1 MSAVGQK
8 ADIAEFHFNVHKVP
22 IADIIAAVHVDPVA
36 NETGW
41 ISMAYLEPTDAIENT
56 PQLPKSAELK
66 TPKPTL
72 KKWLSLGPQS
82 LGIYI
87 RPTPS
92 FQQIGNLYRRD
103 EAGCLACF

>member
-56 PQLPKSAELK
+56 PQPPKSAEPKPTPKKMAKLR
-66 TPKPTL
+66 TPKPRHIHPTYT
-72 KKWLSLGPQS
+72 Q
-82 LGIYI
+82 
-87 RPTPS
+87 RPADREFVPP
-92 FQQIGNLYRRD
+92 RR
-103 EAGCLACF
+103 